1 MATGPGSA
9 GKGHD
14 FLRAITAFSKA
25 DADPTSANKAIR
37 MGQIDYEYDPTDY
50 LGGTMPRVLFDG
62 ESVISQKRYPVF
74 SNYYPRPGDRVV
86 LLPIGTTYAIL
97 GTCDPIVQDPK
108 VDLFN
113 VVGSDT
119 WEKPSGAR
127 LIRVQVQGGG
137 GSGGGA
143 GTTVASQVSAGGG
156 GAGGGY
162 GESWFSANAID
173 QSVTVTV
180 PAGGV
185 GASGASGTAGGTAS
199 FGSYVSAAGGQ
210 TGGFLGA
217 SSTPAGN
224 PGGNADGQVIV
235 ADIAIQGQGGGSAIR
250 LGTNGAV
257 GGMGGSSVLGGGAR
271 GLGIQTGVNQGVTGG
286 DYGGGGSGACVGPG
300 NAAATGGNGGIGCVI
315 VTTYF

>member
-25 DADPTSANKAIR
+25 DADPTSATKPIR

-50 LGGTMPRVLFDG
+50 LGGVMPRVLFDG
-62 ESVISQKRYPVF
+62 ESLMSQKRYPVF

-97 GTCDPIVQDPK
+97 GTCDPVVQDPK

-127 LIRVQVQGGG
+127 LIRVQCQGSG

-143 GTTVASQVSAGGG
+143 PATGLSQVSCGSG

-185 GASGASGTAGGTAS
+185 GASGAAGTSGATAS
-199 FGSYVSAAGGQ
+199 FGSYVSAAGGSA
-210 TGGFLGA
+210 GA
-217 SSTPAGN
+217 ILAASGTPAAT
-224 PGGNADGQVIV
+224 PGGNASGQAIT
-235 ADIAIQGQGGGSAIR
+235 ADIAIEGQGGSSCAR
-250 LGTNGAV
+250 LGTNGAI
-257 GGMGGSSVLGGGAR
+257 GGQGGSSFLGGGAR

-286 DYGGGGSGACVGPG
+286 DFGGGGSGACIGPS